1 MEVQRFGQNTGVG
14 SLSLLQGIFPTQ
26 GSNLGLLPWRW
37 IVYHLSPQGSP
48 RILEWVTYCFSS
60 GSSQPRN
67 PTRVSC
73 IAGGFFFFFFPSWVT
88 RETQLF
94 LAHYKSCLAIRKQTI
109 NKNRNFSQFYA
120 PSPLRFCSIHMSISR
135 TKGPAF
141 SCLTVRR
148 KGVGYA
154 GRMQISAKRSFENK
168 TYSCL
173 PRISW
178 MWAWVKTGEPSRW
191 PFFLPGQYWFNFGV
205 YFCNNS
211 SGQRNYISFH
221 HFCLKFNDPGYLHF
235 NLYFCFFYL
244 DPHRS

>member
-1 MEVQRFGQNTGVG
+1 MAVSGAHSLNRHVLQRLCVSLWNPHANWTTTCAVG
-14 SLSLLQGIFPTQ
+14 TNISILQDEESKVPFCQEGWAQILQEEPQ
-26 GSNLGLLPWRW
+26 LP
-37 IVYHLSPQGSP
+37 
-48 RILEWVTYCFSS
+48 
-60 GSSQPRN
+60 
-67 PTRVSC
+67 
-73 IAGGFFFFFFPSWVT
+73 
-88 RETQLF
+88 
-94 LAHYKSCLAIRKQTI
+94 
-109 NKNRNFSQFYA
+109 
-120 PSPLRFCSIHMSISR
+120 CSIPWSISR

-141 SCLTVRR
+141 SCLTVRG
-148 KGVGYA
+148 KGVGYP

-191 PFFLPGQYWFNFGV
+191 PFFFPGQYWFNFGV

-244 DPHRS
+244 LTHTEARSK

>member
-26 GSNLGLLPWRW
+26 GLNPGLLPCRW

-60 GSSQPRN
+60 GSSRPRN
-67 PTRVSC
+67 PTIVSC
-73 IAGGFFFFFFPSWVT
+73 IAGGFFFFFFFTSWVT

-120 PSPLRFCSIHMSISR
+120 PSPLRFGSIHMSISR

-148 KGVGYA
+148 KGVGYP

-178 MWAWVKTGEPSRW
+178 MWA
-191 PFFLPGQYWFNFGV
+191 
-205 YFCNNS
+205 
-211 SGQRNYISFH
+211 
-221 HFCLKFNDPGYLHF
+221 
-235 NLYFCFFYL
+235 
-244 DPHRS
+244 